1 MKPPPRRLGPPHDQ
15 PSPGAVTAFV
25 SRYFAGLAALA
36 VMAAASLLGWT
47 LWSRFGERVSATD
60 GTTVILTENVELVGA
75 APWVP
80 GDLKAEALR
89 DASLDGGLP
98 LDDPELPRRLARA
111 FDMHPWVRQVMR
123 VELRHPAAAFV
134 EIRCRE
140 PVAMVGVPGG
150 LLAVDAEGVV
160 LPSKDFTAESAANYP
175 KLAGIESG
183 PQGADGVAWGDPVV
197 EEGAALAAA
206 LGPEWKALRLVECR
220 PLRGTSNAPR
230 QWELAGEDGLVILF
244 GSSPGREHGSEP
256 TAAVKIARLRELA
269 AQPTTGGRIDLTTPA
284 PAAPELRSIP
294 VD

>member
-1 MKPPPRRLGPPHDQ
+1 MKPPPRRPGQPPDP
-15 PSPGAVTAFV
+15 PSPGPVTAFV
-25 SRYFAGLAALA
+25 SRYFAGLAALV
-36 VMAAASLLGWT
+36 VMVAASLLGWS

-60 GTTVILTENVELVGA
+60 RTAVLLTENVELLGA

-80 GDLKAEALR
+80 DNLKAEALR

-111 FDMHPWVRQVMR
+111 FGMHPWVRQVVR
-123 VELRHPAAAFV
+123 VELRHPSAALV

-140 PVAMVGVPGG
+140 PAAMVGVPGG

-160 LPSKDFTAESAANYP
+160 LPSKDFTGESAKNYP
-175 KLAGIESG
+175 KLTGIESG

-220 PLRGTSNAPR
+220 PSRGNAGAPR
-230 QWELAGEDGLVILF
+230 QWELAGEDGLLILF
-244 GSSPGREHGSEP
+244 GSSPGREQGGEP

-284 PAAPELRSIP
+284 PAALELRSIQ